1 MKTMKVN
8 LNVLQS
14 VTSQHSIV
22 ETDTQFQLPV
32 SLGGGATLVLTC
44 PKELPAEG
52 PGLPIDPFSCVADVR
67 GCLDEFFA
75 GIEPAAEGEP
85 VFQMPVVSAQ
95 LGTFTPASEE
105 TPAQF
110 AVSVSPSEDVPHAL
124 IRVQWALNNPPPPYN
139 RLGGKADEYAALFA
153 ERIDFADPEAANYF
167 GDDVGVD
174 LWILPIEAIGDLRHR
189 IAKSWELRNDSSEV
203 AYRLYR
209 MSAPRYCERLHEYDE
224 RVRDFLHWHLTYGE
238 DYGELVIFPGEENET
253 AFPITYNKSGL
264 KLLSEAV
271 MDGMRAK
278 MMGDFVD
285 VLGCLFG

>member
-95 LGTFTPASEE
+95 LGDLYSGERGDSRPVRSLRQPVRRCSAR
-105 TPAQF
+105 PDQ
-110 AVSVSPSEDVPHAL
+110 SP
-124 IRVQWALNNPPPPYN
+124 
-139 RLGGKADEYAALFA
+139 
-153 ERIDFADPEAANYF
+153 
-167 GDDVGVD
+167 VG
-174 LWILPIEAIGDLRHR
+174 LE
-189 IAKSWELRNDSSEV
+189 
-203 AYRLYR
+203 
-209 MSAPRYCERLHEYDE
+209 
-224 RVRDFLHWHLTYGE
+224 
-238 DYGELVIFPGEENET
+238 
-253 AFPITYNKSGL
+253 
-264 KLLSEAV
+264 
-271 MDGMRAK
+271 
-278 MMGDFVD
+278 
-285 VLGCLFG
+285 